1 VGEGTGHKYE
11 TEMFRLLL
19 SHPSCWLINNHFVY
33 RRGHCGKCR
42 NVCGRSLFHSIFFL
56 KNRFVIANL
65 SDEELACSAG
75 LPSDRGRE
83 WRLLDPPPRSLIV
96 RPEISCRYCY
106 KKGHRVRDCEEVAA
120 ARAAK
125 ALRSSRPASS
135 RAAAAAPRVHPPP
148 PKPAAPARQSCA
160 PVVAP
165 PGRTSV
171 PLTASVASAAAA
183 AAASMLAA
191 PSLETEQS
199 LSAIAAHAAAADRTT
214 PGSMDASVRAVS
226 GDPSSS
232 TFAVDRAA
240 LKKRACRSGTA
251 DEPEAS
257 ATQPDDMV
265 VNAGSISFSHDPS
278 SMESDS
284 ADPLDGGGH

>member
-1 VGEGTGHKYE
+1 MSP
-11 TEMFRLLL
+11 EMR
-19 SHPSCWLINNHFVY
+19 
-33 RRGHCGKCR
+33 
-42 NVCGRSLFHSIFFL
+42 
-56 KNRFVIANL
+56 
-65 SDEELACSAG
+65 
-75 LPSDRGRE
+75 
-83 WRLLDPPPRSLIV
+83 
-96 RPEISCRYCY
+96 CRYCY
-106 KKGHRVRDCEEVAA
+106 KKGHCARDYEKAA
-120 ARAAK
+120 VLRAAK
-125 ALRSSRPASS
+125 ALCSSRPASS

-148 PKPAAPARQSCA
+148 PKPAAPVRQSRA

-183 AAASMLAA
+183 ATSMLAA

-214 PGSMDASVRAVS
+214 PGSMDASARAVS

-240 LKKRACRSGTA
+240 LKKRARRSGTA

-265 VNAGSISFSHDPS
+265 VNAGSISFGHDPS

-284 ADPLDGGGH
+284 VRSIPWTGIDLIDADSDG